1 MTKIL
6 SGYKEL
12 AHFQISK
19 EDEKRKYLHVR
30 SHTKDYYRGGEY
42 EDDANEMIRSEL
54 IGSDYTQSANI
65 SYPSG
70 RFAYGDTP
78 KCMMKKGE
86 DIRKLRVEGQKP
98 DGIIEH
104 KHFGEIWYFWYFT
117 DLQSDKSG
125 QKLNYTL
132 GAEEDE

>member
-1 MTKIL
+1 MK
-6 SGYKEL
+6 
-12 AHFQISK
+12 
-19 EDEKRKYLHVR
+19 KRKYLHVR

-86 DIRKLRVEGQKP
+86 EIRKLRVEGQKP
-98 DGIIEH
+98 DGIIENISILRDMV
-104 KHFGEIWYFWYFT
+104 FLVFYRF
-117 DLQSDKSG
+117 
-125 QKLNYTL
+125 
-132 GAEEDE
+132 AE

>member
-1 MTKIL
+1 M
-6 SGYKEL
+6 Y
-12 AHFQISK
+12 
-19 EDEKRKYLHVR
+19 DE
-30 SHTKDYYRGGEY
+30 
-42 EDDANEMIRSEL
+42 
-54 IGSDYTQSANI
+54 
-65 SYPSG
+65 
-70 RFAYGDTP
+70 
-78 KCMMKKGE
+78 KGE